1 MKNLLHF
8 DDAAIRMDSS
18 HQTSAKFEGMQKM
31 AESKSV
37 LTGTEMADLIG
48 ADPKDF
54 RRFLRSVTDKANQP
68 GSGRRYAL
76 TASESD
82 AWAEMYASH
91 SKRAGRAPVSIAD
104 VRTDDSSNDA

>member
-1 MKNLLHF
+1 M
-8 DDAAIRMDSS
+8 S
-18 HQTSAKFEGMQKM
+18 
-31 AESKSV
+31 ESKSV

-48 ADPKDF
+48 VDPKDF

-76 TASESD
+76 TASESE

-91 SKRAGRAPVSIAD
+91 AKNAGRAVVTIAD
-104 VRTDDSSNDA
+104 AIANDLGESSV